1 MDKGWVEI
9 LRFVVPKTLTDKLRR
24 YVAKVGCEVKL

>member
-9 LRFVVPKTLTDKLRR
+9 LRFVVPKSLTDKLRR
-24 YVAKVGCEVKL
+24 YVAKSEM

>member
-9 LRFVVPKTLTDKLRR
+9 LRFVVPKSLIDKLLR
-24 YVAKVGCEVKL
+24 YVAKSGM